1 MTESLICFSHLRW
14 RFVYQ
19 RPQHLLSRFANVTRV
34 FVLEEPIFDASSDH
48 LAGSQESDNL
58 WVLTPRL
65 RGGLPEEEITSIQK
79 NLLDQFMEEMSIRDY
94 TLWYY
99 SPMALRFSDHLT
111 PSLIV
116 YDCMDELSAFRFAP
130 PQLTM
135 LDTVLMQKAD
145 LVFTGGQS
153 LYEARKHRH
162 HAIYPFPS
170 SIDKHHFLSARQYK
184 IEQDDQAN
192 IPHPRL
198 GFYGVLD
205 ERLNLQLIEDMA
217 ALRQHWHFIYIGP
230 VVKIDPDTLPRAAN
244 IHYLGGKEYSDL
256 PKYLAGWDIAIMP
269 FALNESTRFISPTK
283 TPEFLSAGKPV
294 ISTSITDVVNPY
306 QKKGLVHIADTAE
319 EFVEAADEALTN
331 GTSSEWLKNVDDFL
345 AEISWDHTW
354 ERMYVLMNERLEQK
368 KISKTHKSMIHV

>member
-58 WVLTPRL
+58 WVLTPHL

>member
-58 WVLTPRL
+58 WVLTPHL

-162 HAIYPFPS
+162 PAIYPFPS

-198 GFYGVLD
+198 GFYGVID

>member
-48 LAGSQESDNL
+48 LAGLQESDNL
-58 WVLTPRL
+58 WVLTPHL

>member
-58 WVLTPRL
+58 WVLTPHL

-153 LYEARKHRH
+153 LYEARKNRH

-184 IEQDDQAN
+184 IEQDDQAS

>member
-58 WVLTPRL
+58 WVLTPHL

-99 SPMALRFSDHLT
+99 SPMALCFSDHLT

-153 LYEARKHRH
+153 LYEARKNRH

-184 IEQDDQAN
+184 IEQDDQAS

>member
-58 WVLTPRL
+58 WVLTPHL

-145 LVFTGGQS
+145 LVFSGGQS

-184 IEQDDQAN
+184 IEQDDQAS

>member
-58 WVLTPRL
+58 WVLTPHL

-184 IEQDDQAN
+184 IEQDDQAS

>member
-58 WVLTPRL
+58 WVLTPHL

-153 LYEARKHRH
+153 LYEARKNRH

-184 IEQDDQAN
+184 IEQDDQAS

-319 EFVEAADEALTN
+319 EFVEAADEALTK

>member
-58 WVLTPRL
+58 WVLTPHL

-153 LYEARKHRH
+153 LYEARKNRH

-184 IEQDDQAN
+184 IEQDDQAS

-230 VVKIDPDTLPRAAN
+230 VVKIDPATLPRAAN

-319 EFVEAADEALTN
+319 EFVEAADEALTK

>member
-1 MTESLICFSHLRW
+1 
-14 RFVYQ
+14 
-19 RPQHLLSRFANVTRV
+19 
-34 FVLEEPIFDASSDH
+34 VLEEPIFDASSDH

-58 WVLTPRL
+58 WVLTPHL

-306 QKKGLVHIADTAE
+306 QKKGLVRIADTAE

>member
-58 WVLTPRL
+58 WVLTPHL

-153 LYEARKHRH
+153 LYEARKNRH

-319 EFVEAADEALTN
+319 EFVEAADEALTK

>member
-1 MTESLICFSHLRW
+1 MTETVICFSHLRW

-34 FVLEEPIFDASSDH
+34 FVLEEPIFDASADH
-48 LAGSQESDNL
+48 LAGSQEANNL
-58 WVLTPRL
+58 WVLTPHL
-65 RGGLPEEEITSIQK
+65 RAGLLEEEIIAIQK
-79 NLLDQFMEEMSIRDY
+79 TLLDEFIEEMSIRDY

-135 LDTVLMQKAD
+135 LDTVLMRKAD

-153 LYEARKHRH
+153 LYEARKQRH

-184 IEQDDQAN
+184 LEQDDQAN

-205 ERLNLQLIEDMA
+205 ERLNLQLIADMA
-217 ALRQHWHFIYIGP
+217 SLRQHWHFIYIGP

-244 IHYLGGKEYSDL
+244 IHYLGGKEYNDL
-256 PKYLAGWDIAIMP
+256 PKYLAGWDVAIMP

-294 ISTSITDVVNPY
+294 ISTSITDVVKPY
-306 QKKGLVHIADTAE
+306 QQKGLVHIADTAE
-319 EFVEAADEALTN
+319 EFVEAASEILNN

-354 ERMYVLMNERLEQK
+354 ERMYTLMNERLEQK
-368 KISKTHKSMIHV
+368 KISKKHKATIHV

>member
-58 WVLTPRL
+58 WVLTPHL

-198 GFYGVLD
+198 GFYGVID

>member
-58 WVLTPRL
+58 WVLTPHL

-162 HAIYPFPS
+162 PAIYPFPS

-184 IEQDDQAN
+184 IEQDDQAS

>member
-58 WVLTPRL
+58 WVLTPHL

-153 LYEARKHRH
+153 LYEARKNRH

-184 IEQDDQAN
+184 IEQDDQAS

-217 ALRQHWHFIYIGP
+217 ALRQHWHFVYIGP

-319 EFVEAADEALTN
+319 EFVEAADEALTK